1 MRNPAA
7 RGFALALGLG
17 LASAARALT
26 VAAAGDVML
35 GNALAGDRALPDAL
49 AQARPYFEGA
59 DFSVV
64 NLEGPLGPD
73 YGQAKRCSGPPCFAF
88 GADPASAGIL
98 AASGV
103 KAAGLANNHAGDLG
117 AAGAASSLRLAGEAG
132 LMAAGSL
139 ADGQW
144 SRSGTFG
151 GQRVTLISATANSG
165 PMDWRSRGPQMLA
178 KIAQSKAAG
187 DVVVVS
193 AHGGC
198 EGAGREAYAGGPESC
213 FGENRGDIAAFA
225 KSAVDAGADLFLGH
239 GPHVPRRLEIYK
251 GRLIAY
257 SLGNFAVARGISAAG
272 SAGLAPLLQA
282 KLRPDGSLE
291 SCSVVSFRQAGG
303 GKIQKDPAR
312 GAARLIE
319 SLSGGQVCAPAD

>member
-1 MRNPAA
+1 MRLAA
-7 RGFALALGLG
+7 RGFALALGLAMAG
-17 LASAARALT
+17 GSQALT

-35 GNALAGDRALPDAL
+35 GNALAGERASPDAL
-49 AQARPYFEGA
+49 AAAGPYFAGA

-103 KAAGLANNHAGDLG
+103 KAASLANNHAGDLG
-117 AAGAASSLRLAGEAG
+117 QPGAASSMRLVREAG

-144 SRSGTFG
+144 IRRGTFG
-151 GQRVTLISATANSG
+151 GQKVTLISATANAG
-165 PMDWRSRGPQMLA
+165 PMDWRALGAQMLIQ
-178 KIAQSKAAG
+178 IAQSKAAG

-198 EGAGREAYAGGPESC
+198 EGAGKEAYSGGPESC
-213 FGENRGDIAAFA
+213 FGENRGDIGAFA

-239 GPHVPRRLEIYK
+239 GPHVPRKLEIYK

-257 SLGNFAVARGISAAG
+257 SLGNFAVARGISASG
-272 SAGLAPLLQA
+272 NAGLAPLLLA

-303 GKIQKDPAR
+303 GKILKDPAR
-312 GAARLIE
+312 GAGRLME
-319 SLSGGQVCAPAD
+319 SLSGGQVCPPGE